1 MEYLNRECLERVS
14 PVGFQNRQ
22 PFPWVDIQNTLTAE
36 GYKRLRESLPD
47 VSLFERQVGYKRAYG
62 QAPHDRYLLH
72 YRAGLELAQ
81 SWREMIAE
89 FHSETYRAFLRRML
103 GRRKF
108 IPTLEWYYAWRGC
121 SVSPHCDAKRKL
133 ATHIFY
139 FNTEEDWD
147 SAWGG
152 QILMLDSERRRRTH
166 SGPSF
171 DDLRTAASIEAR
183 GNGSLFFQRTPQSW
197 HGVRPL
203 QCPEGKLRKLFLVT
217 INVPSFQVLWRKIR
231 GKDPDGFRLRP
242 RQP

>member
-1 MEYLNRECLERVS
+1 
-14 PVGFQNRQ
+14 
-22 PFPWVDIQNTLTAE
+22 
-36 GYKRLRESLPD
+36 
-47 VSLFERQVGYKRAYG
+47 
-62 QAPHDRYLLH
+62 
-72 YRAGLELAQ
+72 
-81 SWREMIAE
+81 
-89 FHSETYRAFLRRML
+89 ML